1 MSLETEHLLM
11 RKASTLIAFRCLPQ
25 EVDMIAIA
33 SSSPNYLI
41 EDKILMQGAIPADL
55 RSHFLVKREFL
66 PYVGERDL
74 VIQTLQQD
82 GFLPITAEIFE
93 SIVQIWQSYQV

>member
-1 MSLETEHLLM
+1 MSFQTEHLLM
-11 RKASTLIAFRCLPQ
+11 RKASTLIAFRCLPH
-25 EVDMIAIA
+25 EVEMIAIA
-33 SSSPNYLI
+33 SSSPNHII
-41 EDKILMQGAIPADL
+41 EDKILSLGAIPPER

-74 VIQTLQQD
+74 VIQSLQQD

-93 SIVQIWQSYQV
+93 NIVQIWQSYQA